1 MNCFAIIATFII
13 FADKIP
19 YDMPLHLTIGYDAK
33 RAVSNGTGLG
43 NYCRT
48 LLNDLGTIDTTDSFR
63 LYVPDLGRDDLR
75 SQLDM
80 PRNMSFVTP
89 ANKLV
94 KPLRSLWRIK
104 GIVNDLKRDGVDI
117 YHGLTGELPLGL
129 SEAGIKSVV
138 TIHDLIFMRCPE
150 YYNPV
155 DVAIYKWKFRN
166 TCKQADRI
174 IAISECTR
182 RDIMELGE
190 IDDSRIHVVYQSC
203 DTRFRLQVS
212 PEQKQDV
219 RARYSLPKRYVLF
232 VGTIEERK
240 NALLAAQALP
250 YLSDEIHLVLV
261 GRQTAYAKTIFSF
274 ARQNGLA
281 NRIHM
286 LSGVPTSDL
295 YAIYQ
300 QAECFVYPSR
310 YEGFG
315 IPVIE
320 AIQSRLPVI
329 ACTGSCLEEAG
340 GPDNVYVDPDEPQE
354 MAMAIKSITDNP
366 DAARQIVTRSL
377 DYIRRFENGNV
388 AQEMLNVYRSL

>member
-1 MNCFAIIATFII
+1 MNCFAIISGFII
-13 FADKIP
+13 FANKIP

-190 IDDSRIHVVYQSC
+190 IDDSRINVVYQSC
-203 DTRFRLQVS
+203 GTRFCQQVG
-212 PEQKQDV
+212 EAQKAKV
-219 RARYSLPKRYVLF
+219 RSRYSLPQRYILF

-261 GRQTAYAKTIFSF
+261 GRQTAYAKTITSF

-366 DAARQIVTRSL
+366 DAAKQIVTRSL

>member
-1 MNCFAIIATFII
+1 MQ
-13 FADKIP
+13 K
-19 YDMPLHLTIGYDAK
+19 HLTIGYDAK
-33 RAVSNGTGLG
+33 RAISNGTGLG

-48 LLNDLGTIDTTDSFR
+48 LLNDLGTIDTADSFR

-80 PRNMSFVTP
+80 PRNMCFVTP
-89 ANKLV
+89 ANKPF

-104 GIVNDLKRDGVDI
+104 GIVNDLKRDNIDI
-117 YHGLTGELPLGL
+117 YHGLTGELPIGL
-129 SEAGIKSVV
+129 TKAGIKSVV
-138 TIHDLIFMRCPE
+138 TIHDLIFLRHPE
-150 YYNPV
+150 YYKPI
-155 DVAIYKWKFRN
+155 DVAIYRWKFHNACREA
-166 TCKQADRI
+166 TKI
-174 IAISECTR
+174 IAISECTK
-182 RDIMELGE
+182 RDIMELGGVE
-190 IDDSRIHVVYQSC
+190 ESRIDVVYQSC
-203 DTRFRLQVS
+203 GTRFCQQAG
-212 PEQKQDV
+212 EAQKAGV
-219 RARYSLPKRYVLF
+219 RTRYSLPQRYILF

-250 YLSDEIHLVLV
+250 YLPDDIHFVMV
-261 GRQTAYAKTIFSF
+261 GRQTAYAKTITGY

-281 NRIHM
+281 DRIHM

-320 AIQSRLPVI
+320 AIQSRLPVV

-340 GPDNVYVDPDEPQE
+340 GPDNLYVDTDEPQE
-354 MAMAIKSITDNP
+354 MAMAIKSIIEHP
-366 DAARQIVTRSL
+366 EAARQMVERSL

-388 AQEMLNVYRSL
+388 AEKMLNIYRSMNLN

>member
-166 TCKQADRI
+166 AIRQANRI

-203 DTRFRLQVS
+203 DTRFRQQVS

>member
-19 YDMPLHLTIGYDAK
+19 YDMPLPLTIGYDAK

-219 RARYSLPKRYVLF
+219 RVRYSLPKRYVLF

-261 GRQTAYAKTIFSF
+261 GRQTAYAKTITSF

>member
-1 MNCFAIIATFII
+1 MQQ
-13 FADKIP
+13 
-19 YDMPLHLTIGYDAK
+19 HLTIGYDAK

-138 TIHDLIFMRCPE
+138 TIHDLIFMRCPG

-190 IDDSRIHVVYQSC
+190 IDDSRINVVYQSC
-203 DTRFRLQVS
+203 GTRFCQQVG
-212 PEQKQDV
+212 EAQKAEV
-219 RARYSLPKRYVLF
+219 RSRYSLPQRYILF

>member
-48 LLNDLGTIDTTDSFR
+48 LLNDLGTIDTADSFR

-190 IDDSRIHVVYQSC
+190 IDDSRIDVVYQSC
-203 DTRFRLQVS
+203 DTRFRQQVS

-250 YLSDEIHLVLV
+250 YLSDDIHLVLV
-261 GRQTAYAKTIFSF
+261 GRQTAYAKTITSF

>member
-1 MNCFAIIATFII
+1 MNCFAIISGFII
-13 FADKIP
+13 FANKIP

-190 IDDSRIHVVYQSC
+190 IDDSRIDVVYQSC
-203 DTRFRLQVS
+203 GTRFCQQVG
-212 PEQKQDV
+212 EVQKAEV
-219 RARYSLPKRYVLF
+219 RSRYSLPQRYILF

-261 GRQTAYAKTIFSF
+261 GRQTAYAKTITSF

-366 DAARQIVTRSL
+366 NAARQIVTRSL

>member
-138 TIHDLIFMRCPE
+138 TIHDLIFMRHPE
-150 YYNPV
+150 YYSPI

-166 TCKQADRI
+166 AIRQANRI

-190 IDDSRIHVVYQSC
+190 IDDSRINVVYQSC
-203 DTRFRLQVS
+203 GTRFCQQVG
-212 PEQKQDV
+212 EAQKAEV
-219 RARYSLPKRYVLF
+219 RSRYSLPQRYILF

>member
-1 MNCFAIIATFII
+1 
-13 FADKIP
+13 
-19 YDMPLHLTIGYDAK
+19 MPLHLTIGYDAK

-190 IDDSRIHVVYQSC
+190 IDDSRINVVYQSC
-203 DTRFRLQVS
+203 GTRFCQQVG
-212 PEQKQDV
+212 EAQKAEV
-219 RARYSLPKRYVLF
+219 RSRYSLPQRYILF

-261 GRQTAYAKTIFSF
+261 GRQTAYAKTITSF

>member
-138 TIHDLIFMRCPE
+138 TIHDLIFMRHPE
-150 YYNPV
+150 YYSPI

-166 TCKQADRI
+166 AIRQANRI

-203 DTRFRLQVS
+203 DTRFRLQVT

-261 GRQTAYAKTIFSF
+261 GRQTAYAKTITSF

>member
-1 MNCFAIIATFII
+1 
-13 FADKIP
+13 
-19 YDMPLHLTIGYDAK
+19 MPLPLTIGYDAK

-190 IDDSRIHVVYQSC
+190 IDDSRIDVVYQRC
-203 DTRFRLQVS
+203 DTRFRQQVS

-219 RARYSLPKRYVLF
+219 RVRYSLPKRYVLF

-250 YLSDEIHLVLV
+250 YLSDDIHLVLV
-261 GRQTAYAKTIFSF
+261 GRQTAYAKTITSF

>member
-190 IDDSRIHVVYQSC
+190 IDDSRIDVVYQSC
-203 DTRFRLQVS
+203 GTRFCQQVG
-212 PEQKQDV
+212 EAQKAEV
-219 RARYSLPKRYVLF
+219 RSRYSLPQRYILF

-261 GRQTAYAKTIFSF
+261 GRQTAYAKTITAF
-274 ARQNGLA
+274 ARQSGLT

>member
-94 KPLRSLWRIK
+94 KPLRSVWRIK

-138 TIHDLIFMRCPE
+138 TIHDLIFMRHPE
-150 YYNPV
+150 YYSPI

-166 TCKQADRI
+166 AIRQANRI

-190 IDDSRIHVVYQSC
+190 IDDSRIDVVYQSC

-250 YLSDEIHLVLV
+250 YLSDDIHLVLV
-261 GRQTAYAKTIFSF
+261 GRQTAYAKTITSF

>member
-1 MNCFAIIATFII
+1 MNCFAIISGFII
-13 FADKIP
+13 FANKIP

-48 LLNDLGTIDTTDSFR
+48 LLNDLGTIDTVDSFR

-190 IDDSRIHVVYQSC
+190 IDDSRIDVVYQSC
-203 DTRFRLQVS
+203 GTRFCQQVG
-212 PEQKQDV
+212 EAQKAEV
-219 RARYSLPKRYVLF
+219 RSRYSLPQRYILF

-261 GRQTAYAKTIFSF
+261 GRQTAYAKTITSF

>member
-1 MNCFAIIATFII
+1 MNCFSIISGFII
-13 FADKIP
+13 FANKIP
-19 YDMPLHLTIGYDAK
+19 YDMPLPLTIGYDAK

-166 TCKQADRI
+166 AIRQANRI

-190 IDDSRIHVVYQSC
+190 IDDSRIDVVYQSC
-203 DTRFRLQVS
+203 DTRFRQQVS

-250 YLSDEIHLVLV
+250 YLSDDIHLVLV
-261 GRQTAYAKTIFSF
+261 GRQTAYAKTITSF

>member
-104 GIVNDLKRDGVDI
+104 GIVNDLKRNGVDI

-138 TIHDLIFMRCPE
+138 TIHDLIFMRHPE
-150 YYNPV
+150 YYSPI

-166 TCKQADRI
+166 AIRQANRI

-190 IDDSRIHVVYQSC
+190 IDDSRIDVVYQSC
-203 DTRFRLQVS
+203 DTRFRQQVS

-250 YLSDEIHLVLV
+250 YLSDDIHLVLV